1 MKASIFSVAVLSIS
15 ALLFADYKNGVY
27 ESAPHLKVY
36 NHAPDVKLPEP
47 VKLENKDSF
56 TMLVLGD
63 PQSYMKFDF
72 NQPLFEHM
80 TAWCAA
86 QKRNLNVKT
95 VLCTGDLVEQNEV
108 LSANG
113 GKRYKDRNG
122 NQPSVMQWKAVSRA
136 FERLDN
142 VYAYVLS
149 TGNHD
154 HGLEAS
160 ETRTSQLSKYFDM
173 SRNFQQWRYHVVSA
187 HTNSEGKATFENTA
201 YEFYDK
207 TWGKLLVIS
216 MEFSPRNEVVDWA
229 KKLCNTFKEHKVIIL
244 THSVITTKA
253 KFTADSYKTIGNRGA
268 DLNKKLF
275 FECPNIKLVVCG
287 HCATTK
293 DMTAFRQEKNKEGKN
308 VSILMFNPQAISG
321 WFGNGGDGW
330 VQILEFYPDGKT
342 ISVRAF
348 SPLFGAS
355 QKTYHL
361 AWEKS
366 PANCFK
372 FQISE

>member
-1 MKASIFSVAVLSIS
+1 MRFLIALFLLCCVLN
-15 ALLFADYKNGVY
+15 AQYKSNQY
-27 ESAPHLKVY
+27 LKV
-36 NHAPDVKLPEP
+36 HFSPPDVKLPEP

-63 PQSYMKFDF
+63 PQSYIKFDF
-72 NQPLFEHM
+72 NQPYFECM

-86 QKRNLNVKT
+86 QKYNLNVKT
-95 VLCTGDLVEQNEV
+95 VLCTGDLIEQNEI
-108 LSANG
+108 LNANG
-113 GKRYKDRNG
+113 GNRYAGQNCG

-154 HGLEAS
+154 HGLEAA
-160 ETRTSQLSKYFDM
+160 ETRASQLSKYFDM
-173 SRNFQQWRYHVVSA
+173 SRNFQQWRYHVVAS

-207 TWGKLLVIS
+207 NWGKLLVIS
-216 MEFSPRNEVVDWA
+216 LEFSPRDEVVDWA
-229 KKLCNTFKEHKVIIL
+229 KSLCNKFKDHKVIIL

-253 KFTADSYKTIGNRGA
+253 VLTKDAYKTKGNGGVQ
-268 DLNKKLF
+268 LNQKLF

-287 HCATTK
+287 HCATTE
-293 DMTAFRQEKNKEGKN
+293 DMTAFRQEKNKEGKD

-321 WFGNGGDGW
+321 WDGNGGDGW

-355 QKTYHL
+355 QKTFHL